1 MLENDVKKEKY
12 SNVLLHEPGSLISN
26 SNQPIKKK
34 TYISSVFFYFFII
47 FVIYFSF
54 FVDFLMTKNSFAKN
68 KYVTIKPEIIC
79 NKYSINF
86 NKCLDENKDN
96 KEKCNNEGKELEG
109 CYDSIMSFNKRCQAY
124 LSEYDLCIRE
134 KKSCSLIKSDLN
146 QCSKRYKYINY
157 QDIINQ
163 FN

>member
-26 SNQPIKKK
+26 SNQPVKKK

-54 FVDFLMTKNSFAKN
+54 FINFLMTKNSFSKN
-68 KYVTIKPEIIC
+68 RYITIKPEILC

-86 NKCLDENKDN
+86 NKCF
-96 KEKCNNEGKELEG
+96 NNEGKELEG

-134 KKSCSLIKSDLN
+134 KKTCSLIKSDLN

-157 QDIINQ
+157 QDIINE

>member
-12 SNVLLHEPGSLISN
+12 SNVLLHEPGASISN
-26 SNQPIKKK
+26 TPQIVKKK
-34 TYISSVFFYFFII
+34 TYISNVIFYFLII
-47 FVIYFSF
+47 FIIYFSF
-54 FVDFLMTKNSFAKN
+54 FINFLMTRNSFSKN
-68 KYVTIKPEIIC
+68 NYIAIKPEIIC

-86 NKCLDENKDN
+86 NKCLEDNKEN

-109 CYDSIMSFNKRCQAY
+109 CYDNLMYFNKRCQAY

-134 KKSCSLIKSDLN
+134 KKTCPIVKSDLF
-146 QCSKRYKYINY
+146 QCIKKYKYFNY